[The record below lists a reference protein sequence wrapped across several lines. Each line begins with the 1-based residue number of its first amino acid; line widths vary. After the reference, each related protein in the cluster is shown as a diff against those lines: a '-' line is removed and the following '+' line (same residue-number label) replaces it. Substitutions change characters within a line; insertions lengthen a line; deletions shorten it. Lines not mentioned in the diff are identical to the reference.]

1 MNRASRFMSTL
12 LLLGGMLAVLPGAAT
27 AQVAKEGRSTLDGL
41 AFASPRLN
49 PNESLELIDD
59 AQSVVDAEVAN
70 NWSAFRGESGQW
82 TAMVDA
88 RNGRVVVAEGEG
100 VPWIPGRGNKLSARA
115 NAPDLSSMEITAR
128 GFLPR
133 VAAML
138 GVNPNS
144 LVLNQGRSGSPADY
158 LWFLDF
164 DVVDKSGAV
173 IEGARVLFRVNHGN
187 LIQFGSE
194 NLPHRNAVAA
204 KANLKREEAL
214 SAVAS
219 YIAGFGGSDSFIDGG
234 SLHLI
239 PVAEIDNHFGEG
251 FAYGK
256 GRGITPVW
264 QFIFHR
270 EGVMGTWR
278 ARVDAATG
286 EIIELADINDYAQ
299 ATGGVY
305 LNSPTTGSE
314 VVRPMPFTNISSGGF
329 TNSAGLY
336 NFTGSAVTSSLAG
349 QFVRISDTCGSISKS
364 SDASGNL
371 AFGTSTGTDCITP
384 GSGGA
389 GNTHASREQFY
400 QVNRIKEVGR
410 AWLPGNTWLTQQ
422 LGVNV
427 NLNQTC
433 NAYWNGSTL
442 NFFRSGGGC
451 RNTGELAGVSLHEYG
466 HGLDSNDGNGAA
478 TEGGT
483 GEAYGDITAAIAL
496 HASCIGPGF
505 LGSNCGGYG
514 DACTACTGVR
524 DIDWA
529 KRVSNTPAT
538 VSNFTQV
545 RCPAGSGPCG
555 KEVHCESYVPSQA
568 VWDFANRD
576 LPSPGSGTAWS
587 ILDRLWYLSRS
598 TSTRSFA
605 CTTGTT
611 FTSNGCSA
619 GNWWKTM
626 RAVDDDD
633 GNLANGTPHGGALFA
648 AFNRH
653 GIACTT
659 DTGASTTFRGCTPPA
674 TPTLSLTGANNSV
687 GLSWT
692 SSGSVYDVYRNETG
706 CNAGFTKIANDV
718 SATSLTDNAVANG
731 LTYFYQIVA
740 HPSGTEACGGTPST
754 CVSVTPGG
762 PVTPDFTIS
771 ASPSSLTVVRGNS
784 GSSTVSTSALNGFNS
799 AIALTASGQ
808 PVGVTVSFSPSS
820 IAAPGTGSSTMSI
833 AVASTTTVGSYTIT
847 VTGSGGAIS
856 HTTTVNLN
864 VTSTNP
870 PQQLLGNPGFETGTA
885 SPWVATAGVIDS
897 TASQP
902 ARTGTWKAWLD
913 GYGVSHTDTLY
924 QQVTIPSTA
933 TSATLTFWLHIDTTE
948 TTTVTAFDTLRV
960 QIRNSSNTVLAT
972 LATYSNL
979 NKAAGYLQKSFS
991 LAPYIGQTI
1000 RVYFLGVEDSSLQT
1014 SFVIDDTALNVQ

>member
-1 MNRASRFMSTL
+1 
-12 LLLGGMLAVLPGAAT
+12 
-27 AQVAKEGRSTLDGL
+27 
-41 AFASPRLN
+41 
-49 PNESLELIDD
+49 
-59 AQSVVDAEVAN
+59 
-70 NWSAFRGESGQW
+70 
-82 TAMVDA
+82 
-88 RNGRVVVAEGEG
+88 
-100 VPWIPGRGNKLSARA
+100 
-115 NAPDLSSMEITAR
+115 
-128 GFLPR
+128 
-133 VAAML
+133 
-138 GVNPNS
+138 
-144 LVLNQGRSGSPADY
+144 
-158 LWFLDF
+158 
-164 DVVDKSGAV
+164 
-173 IEGARVLFRVNHGN
+173 
-187 LIQFGSE
+187 
-194 NLPHRNAVAA
+194 
-204 KANLKREEAL
+204 
-214 SAVAS
+214 
-219 YIAGFGGSDSFIDGG
+219 
-234 SLHLI
+234 
-239 PVAEIDNHFGEG
+239 
-251 FAYGK
+251 
-256 GRGITPVW
+256 
-264 QFIFHR
+264 
-270 EGVMGTWR
+270 
-278 ARVDAATG
+278 
-286 EIIELADINDYAQ
+286 
-299 ATGGVY
+299 
-305 LNSPTTGSE
+305 
-314 VVRPMPFTNISSGGF
+314 
-329 TNSAGLY
+329 
-336 NFTGSAVTSSLAG
+336 
-349 QFVRISDTCGSISKS
+349 
-364 SDASGNL
+364 
-371 AFGTSTGTDCITP
+371 
-384 GSGGA
+384 
-389 GNTHASREQFY
+389 
-400 QVNRIKEVGR
+400 
-410 AWLPGNTWLTQQ
+410 
-422 LGVNV
+422 
-427 NLNQTC
+427 
-433 NAYWNGSTL
+433 
-442 NFFRSGGGC
+442 
-451 RNTGELAGVSLHEYG
+451 
-466 HGLDSNDGNGAA
+466 
-478 TEGGT
+478 
-483 GEAYGDITAAIAL
+483 
-496 HASCIGPGF
+496 
-505 LGSNCGGYG
+505 
-514 DACTACTGVR
+514 
-524 DIDWA
+524 
-529 KRVSNTPAT
+529 
-538 VSNFTQV
+538 
-545 RCPAGSGPCG
+545 
-555 KEVHCESYVPSQA
+555 
-568 VWDFANRD
+568 
-576 LPSPGSGTAWS
+576 
-587 ILDRLWYLSRS
+587 
-598 TSTRSFA
+598 
-605 CTTGTT
+605 
-611 FTSNGCSA
+611 
-619 GNWWKTM
+619 M

-933 TSATLTFWLHIDTTE
+933 TAATLTFWLHIDTTE